1 MVEINY
7 GRLES
12 LGSAY
17 PRGKAARQSEEA
29 SKLQLADTA
38 ARQEAQRDVGGGSLA
53 GFYGQR
59 SRQQE
64 SLESQ
69 RIMDSL
75 MKTGLAI
82 GKRTGDEKLATDY
95 LKRGINHFKSNF
107 PSIATRY
114 PDEANYPTLTL
125 PKEKAK
131 VSAWIEGRNQEGKR
145 VKIGVGPD
153 GEEVTRVLVGPSEG
167 ESKTSQEIVRL
178 QTDWKSRYPDI
189 PAPSS
194 IPALKAGLKE
204 EKAFDFKKFEKKLE
218 ITERVKARFRKT
230 GNQATRLAWN
240 NSARTGLRQF
250 RDEMRKNGITVEGIG
265 SQELQQI
272 FDKSLTLLDSER
284 QAGKDVNTAIVSAW
298 QKATKQII
306 GNLPPEEKGLW
317 ERVGESISS
326 LFGGSDTQVNKGN
339 EVDLGKSNIVEKTYT
354 NPKTGKRIVLRN
366 GKWVPFE

>member
-7 GRLES
+7 GRLEG

-17 PRGKAARQSEEA
+17 ARGRGARQTQEA
-29 SKLQLADTA
+29 RELQLADTA
-38 ARQEAQRDVGGGSLA
+38 AKQEAQRDVGGGSLA

-59 SRQQE
+59 SKQQE

-75 MKTGLAI
+75 MKTGMAI

-114 PDEANYPTLTL
+114 PDEADYPALTF
-125 PKEKAK
+125 PKERAK
-131 VSAWIEGRNQEGKR
+131 VSAWVEGRNPEGKR
-145 VKIGVGPD
+145 VKIGYSNT
-153 GEEVTRVLVGPSEG
+153 GEEVTRVEVGPSEG
-167 ESKTSQEIVRL
+167 ERKTSQEILRL
-178 QTDWKSRYPDI
+178 QEDWRIANPDK
-189 PAPSS
+189 PVPSS
-194 IPALKAGLKE
+194 IPVLKAGLKKE
-204 EKAFDFKKFEKKLE
+204 EPFDFKKFEKKLE
-218 ITERVKARFRKT
+218 ITERIKAKFRKT
-230 GNQATRLAWN
+230 GNQANPKTRLAWN
-240 NSARTGLRQF
+240 NSARAGLRQF
-250 RDEMRKNGITVEGIG
+250 TNEMRKNGISDPNI
-265 SQELQQI
+265 QQI
-272 FDKSLTLLDSER
+272 FDKSLTLLEPER
-284 QAGKDVNTAIVSAW
+284 RAGTDINTAIVSVW
-298 QKATKQII
+298 QKATDEVTK
-306 GNLPPEEKGLW
+306 NLPPEEKGLW

-354 NPKTGKRIVLRN
+354 NPKTGERIVLRN